1 MRRQRG
7 HEMAVEQLADTIAGF
22 ALFADLTTP
31 QREHVVDVFGEQW
44 FPDGEKVLRQGLS
57 GSGLYIVLDG
67 SAAIRIDGV
76 DRATLRAGDFFG
88 EISCLLGEAPTAD
101 IVAVGALRCLVLPSS
116 QVEDFLKSNPAI
128 MYRILQGEARKVRTT
143 TKWLS

>member
-1 MRRQRG
+1 
-7 HEMAVEQLADTIAGF
+7 MAVEEVADVIAGF

-31 QREHVVDVFGEQW
+31 QREHVADVFGEQW

-57 GSGLYIVLDG
+57 GSGLFVVLDG
-67 SAAIRIDGV
+67 SAAIRIDGI
-76 DRATLRAGDFFG
+76 DRATLRAGDYFG

-101 IVAVGALRCLVLPSS
+101 IVAVGALHCLVLASS
-116 QVEDFLKSNPAI
+116 QVEDFLKSNPSV
-128 MYRILQGEARKVRTT
+128 MYRLLQGEARKVRTT

>member
-1 MRRQRG
+1 
-7 HEMAVEQLADTIAGF
+7 MAVEELADTIAGF

-31 QREHVVDVFGEQW
+31 QREHVADVFGEQW
-44 FPDGEKVLRQGLS
+44 FGDGEKVLRQGLS

-67 SAAIRIDGV
+67 SAAIRIDGI
-76 DRATLRAGDFFG
+76 DRATLRAGDYFG
-88 EISCLLGEAPTAD
+88 EISCLLGEPPTAD

-116 QVEDFLKSNPAI
+116 QVEDFLKSNPTV
-128 MYRILQGEARKVRTT
+128 MYRLLQGEARKVRTT

>member
-1 MRRQRG
+1 L
-7 HEMAVEQLADTIAGF
+7 AVEELADTIAGF
-22 ALFADLTTP
+22 ALFADLSTP

-44 FPDGEKVLRQGLS
+44 FADGEKVLRQGLS
-57 GSGLYIVLDG
+57 GSGLFVILDG

-76 DRATLRAGDFFG
+76 DRATLRAGDYFG

-101 IVAVGALRCLVLPSS
+101 IVAIGPLRCLVLAVS
-116 QVEDFLKSNPAI
+116 QVESFLKANPTV
-128 MYRILQGEARKVRTT
+128 MYRLLQGEARKVRTT

>member
-1 MRRQRG
+1 
-7 HEMAVEQLADTIAGF
+7 MAVEDLADTIAGF

-31 QREHVVDVFGEQW
+31 QREQVVDVFSEQW
-44 FPDGEKVLRQGLS
+44 FADGEKVLRQGLS

-67 SAAIRIDGV
+67 AAAIRIDGV
-76 DRATLRAGDFFG
+76 DRSTLRAGDFFG

-101 IVAVGALRCLVLPSS
+101 IVAIGALRCLVLPST
-116 QVEDFLKSNPAI
+116 QVESFLMANPGV
-128 MYRILQGEARKVRTT
+128 MFRLLQGEARKVRTT

>member
-1 MRRQRG
+1 
-7 HEMAVEQLADTIAGF
+7 MAVEQLADTIAGF

-44 FPDGEKVLRQGLS
+44 FPDGEKVVRQGLS